1 VIRLLIKAASVA
13 LAVALAVALSGCAT
27 PPTAFDYSAFIQ
39 AKPASLLVLPPLNDS
54 PDVKAPFS
62 VWAQATRPLAE
73 AGYYVLPV
81 TLVAETF
88 RQNGMD
94 VAADIQ
100 DLPMP
105 KLREFF
111 GADAAVYLR
120 IKEYG
125 TRFVVFNSDTRVEV
139 EARIVDL
146 RSGQLLWQGKA
157 VASSSEQQQQS
168 QGGLVGALLAA
179 VVTQI
184 INTSTD
190 AAYRYA
196 DIANQR
202 LLGAPRPNGVLPGPR
217 SPLFGK
223 PPNTAAR

>member
-1 VIRLLIKAASVA
+1 VNHLLIKASGVA
-13 LAVALAVALSGCAT
+13 LAVGLAGCAT
-27 PPTAFDYSAFIQ
+27 PPTGFDYSAFIQ

-54 PDVKAPFS
+54 PDVNAPLS

-88 RQNGMD
+88 RQNGLD

-100 DLPMP
+100 DVPIP

-111 GADAAVYLR
+111 GADAAVFLR
-120 IKEYG
+120 VKQYG

-146 RSGQLLWQGKA
+146 RSGQLLWQGQA

-168 QGGLVGALLAA
+168 QGGLLGALVAA

-190 AAYRYA
+190 AAYKYA
-196 DIANQR
+196 DVANQR
-202 LLGAPRPNGVLPGPR
+202 LLGAPRPNGILPGPR
-217 SPLFGK
+217 SPFFGR

>member
-1 VIRLLIKAASVA
+1 M
-13 LAVALAVALSGCAT
+13 
-27 PPTAFDYSAFIQ
+27 
-39 AKPASLLVLPPLNDS
+39 
-54 PDVKAPFS
+54 
-62 VWAQATRPLAE
+62 
-73 AGYYVLPV
+73 LPV

-88 RQNGMD
+88 RQNGLD

-100 DLPMP
+100 DLPIP

-139 EARIVDL
+139 QARIVDL
-146 RSGQLLWQGKA
+146 RSGQLLWQGQA

-190 AAYRYA
+190 AAYKYA

-202 LLGAPRPNGVLPGPR
+202 LLGAPRPNGILPGPR
-217 SPLFGK
+217 SPQFGR

>member
-1 VIRLLIKAASVA
+1 MKRLLIKAAGVA
-13 LAVALAVALSGCAT
+13 LAIACAGCAT
-27 PPTAFDYSAFIQ
+27 PPAAFDYSAFIE

-88 RQNGMD
+88 HQNGMD
-94 VAADIQ
+94 VAADIH
-100 DLPMP
+100 DLPIP

-120 IKEYG
+120 IKDYG

-146 RSGQLLWQGKA
+146 RSGQLLWQGQA
-157 VASSSEQQQQS
+157 VASSAEQQQQS
-168 QGGLVGALLAA
+168 QGGLMGALLTA

-184 INTSTD
+184 VNTSTD

-202 LLGAPRPNGVLPGPR
+202 LLGVPRPNGVLPGPR

-223 PPNTAAR
+223 PPNTTAR